1 MSACVCV
8 CVGGEERVEH
18 LRMDITLHVVRS
30 EKSEKQEGQTSWH
43 GRNCKKKEKKQ
54 GIPGK
59 RG

>member
-1 MSACVCV
+1 M
-8 CVGGEERVEH
+8 

-30 EKSEKQEGQTSWH
+30 EKSEKQESQTSWH
-43 GRNCKKKEKKQ
+43 GRNCKEKEKKQ